1 MEVDASTVVYLIA
14 IVVYFLYSVFFNKKN
29 PEQDLPEEEG
39 EDNSP
44 PRKTVSFDELLKEIR
59 REQGER
65 ERDLTG
71 SEPQEREAQSPEP
84 RAGEVHRPER
94 REPEIHR
101 HKPREREVYKPDPVP
116 ARQAYENGERT
127 SRYEDAAREYHQN
140 PYKTFERQPL
150 VKLDDQVDIESTEKI
165 LGEVEDEYSSA
176 NPYGAI
182 LKNPETVRDA
192 IVVAEILQR
201 KHF

>member
-1 MEVDASTVVYLIA
+1 MEVDASTIVYLIA

-29 PEQDLPEEEG
+29 PEQNLPEEEG
-39 EDNSP
+39 EDNRP

-65 ERDLTG
+65 DRDLTG
-71 SEPQEREAQSPEP
+71 SEPQEREAHRPERREP
-84 RAGEVHRPER
+84 EVHRPER
-94 REPEIHR
+94 RE
-101 HKPREREVYKPDPVP
+101 REVFKPDPVP
-116 ARQAYENGERT
+116 ARKAYENAERR
-127 SRYEDAAREYHQN
+127 SRYEDAARDYNQS
-140 PYKTFERQPL
+140 PYQSFERQPL

-192 IVVAEILQR
+192 IVVAEIIQR
-201 KHF
+201 RHF

>member
-1 MEVDASTVVYLIA
+1 MEVDASTIVYLIA

-29 PEQDLPEEEG
+29 PEQNLPEEEG
-39 EDNSP
+39 EDNRP

-65 ERDLTG
+65 DRDLTG
-71 SEPQEREAQSPEP
+71 SEPQEREA
-84 RAGEVHRPER
+84 HRPER
-94 REPEIHR
+94 RE
-101 HKPREREVYKPDPVP
+101 REVHKPDPVP
-116 ARQAYENGERT
+116 ARKAYENAERT
-127 SRYEDAAREYHQN
+127 PRYEDAARDYNQS
-140 PYKTFERQPL
+140 PYQSFERQPL

-182 LKNPETVRDA
+182 LKNPETARDA
-192 IVVAEILQR
+192 IVVAEIIQR
-201 KHF
+201 RHF

>member
-1 MEVDASTVVYLIA
+1 MEVDASTIVYLIA

-29 PEQDLPEEEG
+29 PEQNLPEEEG
-39 EDNSP
+39 EDNRP

-65 ERDLTG
+65 ERDLTE
-71 SEPQEREAQSPEP
+71 SEPQEREAHRPEP
-84 RAGEVHRPER
+84 REREVRRPER
-94 REPEIHR
+94 RE
-101 HKPREREVYKPDPVP
+101 REVFKPDPVP
-116 ARQAYENGERT
+116 ARKAYENAERT
-127 SRYEDAAREYHQN
+127 PRYEDAARDYDQS
-140 PYKTFERQPL
+140 PYKSFERQPL

-176 NPYGAI
+176 NPYGAM

-192 IVVAEILQR
+192 IVVAEIIQR
-201 KHF
+201 RHF